1 VKSLLKDKTV
11 LYVVLFFAITNF
23 FGYIL
28 LKNYDAVMFMVLV
41 GLITSYF
48 SKNMIVILLSSII
61 LTTFLTTTSTIKEG
75 FAEGIRESD
84 SGGEEEVDP
93 SGDKGK
99 GKGEGKGKGKGKGK
113 ENVEK
118 DEENV
123 EKDEEKLKED
133 KEKLK
138 EDEEKSKK
146 DKKKLQEFLNSKK
159 ENFNPVEAMAQLEPL
174 MKSAEGMMGMLDKT
188 NAIGRMEGL
197 LTRMNDMQK

>member
-1 VKSLLKDKTV
+1 MKFNVKSLLKDKTV

-75 FAEGIRESD
+75 FETDTNTTTTTTAAPTTTAS
-84 SGGEEEVDP
+84 P
-93 SGDKGK
+93 SVEKD
-99 GKGEGKGKGKGKGK
+99 K

-118 DEENV
+118 D
-123 EKDEEKLKED
+123 KK
-133 KEKLK
+133 KLK
-138 EDEEKSKK
+138 EDEDKLKEDEDKQKK
-146 DKKKLQEFLNSKK
+146 DTKKLEKFLNSKK

-174 MKSAEGMMGMLDKT
+174 MKSAEGMIGMLDKT

>member
-1 VKSLLKDKTV
+1 MKFNVKSLLKDKTV

-75 FAEGIRESD
+75 LVEGK
-84 SGGEEEVDP
+84 EEED
-93 SGDKGK
+93 DDD
-99 GKGEGKGKGKGKGK
+99 
-113 ENVEK
+113 
-118 DEENV
+118 DEEDKHTTTTAAPATTTTAAPATSAPHPSSHSD
-123 EKDEEKLKED
+123 KDDNNDESFSAQNQKLKE
-133 KEKLK
+133 
-138 EDEEKSKK
+138 
-146 DKKKLQEFLNSKK
+146 FLNTKK

-197 LTRMNDMQK
+197 LTRMNEMQK

>member
-1 VKSLLKDKTV
+1 MKFNVKSLLKDKTV

-75 FAEGIRESD
+75 LVEGKDED
-84 SGGEEEVDP
+84 TTTAAPTTKTTTTAAPKTTTTAAPTPETTTTTTTTAAPSGVDP
-93 SGDKGK
+93 FSTQ
-99 GKGEGKGKGKGKGK
+99 
-113 ENVEK
+113 NQ
-118 DEENV
+118 
-123 EKDEEKLKED
+123 KLKE
-133 KEKLK
+133 
-138 EDEEKSKK
+138 
-146 DKKKLQEFLNSKK
+146 FLNTKK
-159 ENFNPVEAMAQLEPL
+159 ENFNPEKALAQLEPL
-174 MKSAEGMMGMLDKT
+174 MASAEGMIGMLDKT

>member
-1 VKSLLKDKTV
+1 MKSLLKDKTV

-75 FAEGIRESD
+75 LVGVKDGDKEKDNENEPEPEPVEKD
-84 SGGEEEVDP
+84 KETVEK
-93 SGDKGK
+93 DKGK
-99 GKGEGKGKGKGKGK
+99 R
-113 ENVEK
+113 
-118 DEENV
+118 
-123 EKDEEKLKED
+123 KED
-133 KEKLK
+133 KKKLK
-138 EDEEKSKK
+138 EDEDKLKK
-146 DKKKLQEFLNSKK
+146 DKDKLKKDKEKLQGFLNTKK

>member
-1 VKSLLKDKTV
+1 MKFNVKSLLKDKTV

-75 FAEGIRESD
+75 L
-84 SGGEEEVDP
+84 GGREEEED
-93 SGDKGK
+93 DDD
-99 GKGEGKGKGKGKGK
+99 
-113 ENVEK
+113 
-118 DEENV
+118 DEEDKHTTTTAAPATTTTAAPTTSAPHHSSHSEND
-123 EKDEEKLKED
+123 EKADH
-133 KEKLK
+133 
-138 EDEEKSKK
+138 SSTQNQ
-146 DKKKLQEFLNSKK
+146 KLQGFLNTKR

-197 LTRMNDMQK
+197 LTRMNEMQK

>member
-1 VKSLLKDKTV
+1 MKFNVKSLLKDKIV

-75 FAEGIRESD
+75 LVEGKASD
-84 SGGEEEVDP
+84 EADSSAGSVEGTTTTASPTKNDKNKSSDKEEE
-93 SGDKGK
+93 
-99 GKGEGKGKGKGKGK
+99 
-113 ENVEK
+113 
-118 DEENV
+118 
-123 EKDEEKLKED
+123 ED
-133 KEKLK
+133 RAAV
-138 EDEEKSKK
+138 SR
-146 DKKKLQEFLNSKK
+146 DKKQLKIDEATLNKLLKTKGNLD
-159 ENFNPVEAMAQLEPL
+159 PVEAMAKLEPL
-174 MKSAEGMMGMLDKT
+174 MASAEGMIGMLDKT

>member
-1 VKSLLKDKTV
+1 MKFNVKSLLKDKTV

-75 FAEGIRESD
+75 LVGVKDGDKEKDNENEPEPEPVEKD
-84 SGGEEEVDP
+84 KETVEK
-93 SGDKGK
+93 DKGK
-99 GKGEGKGKGKGKGK
+99 R
-113 ENVEK
+113 
-118 DEENV
+118 
-123 EKDEEKLKED
+123 KED
-133 KEKLK
+133 KKKLK
-138 EDEEKSKK
+138 EDEDKLKK
-146 DKKKLQEFLNSKK
+146 DKDKLKKDKEKLQGFLNTKK

>member
-1 VKSLLKDKTV
+1 MKFNVKSLLKDKTV

-75 FAEGIRESD
+75 LVGVKDGDKEKDNENEPEPEPVEKD
-84 SGGEEEVDP
+84 KETVEK
-93 SGDKGK
+93 DKGK
-99 GKGEGKGKGKGKGK
+99 RK
-113 ENVEK
+113 EDK
-118 DEENV
+118 
-123 EKDEEKLKED
+123 KKLKEDEDKLKKDKDKLKKD

-138 EDEEKSKK
+138 K
-146 DKKKLQEFLNSKK
+146 DKEKLQGFLNTKK

>member
-1 VKSLLKDKTV
+1 MKFNVKSLLKDKTV

-75 FAEGIRESD
+75 LVGVKDGDKEKDNENEPEPEPVEKD
-84 SGGEEEVDP
+84 KETVEK
-93 SGDKGK
+93 DKGK
-99 GKGEGKGKGKGKGK
+99 RK
-113 ENVEK
+113 EDK
-118 DEENV
+118 
-123 EKDEEKLKED
+123 KKLKEDEDKLKKD

-138 EDEEKSKK
+138 K
-146 DKKKLQEFLNSKK
+146 DKEKLQGFLNTKK

>member
-1 VKSLLKDKTV
+1 MKFNVKSLLKDKTV

-75 FAEGIRESD
+75 LVEGK
-84 SGGEEEVDP
+84 EEEDKHTTTTSSP
-93 SGDKGK
+93 SVVKNDGD
-99 GKGEGKGKGKGKGK
+99 K

-118 DEENV
+118 DKENV
-123 EKDEEKLKED
+123 EKD

-138 EDEEKSKK
+138 KDEDKLKK
-146 DKKKLQEFLNSKK
+146 DKENLQGFLNTKR

-197 LTRMNDMQK
+197 LTRMNEMQK

>member
-1 VKSLLKDKTV
+1 MKFNVKSLLKDKTV

-75 FAEGIRESD
+75 L
-84 SGGEEEVDP
+84 V
-93 SGDKGK
+93 
-99 GKGEGKGKGKGKGK
+99 EGKDEDTTTYKSGSTTNKTTTTAAPKTTTTAAPTPETTTTTTAVSDIGGAGSNK
-113 ENVEK
+113 NSFSVK
-118 DEENV
+118 DG
-123 EKDEEKLKED
+123 DRLKE
-133 KEKLK
+133 LM
-138 EDEEKSKK
+138 
-146 DKKKLQEFLNSKK
+146 SKK
-159 ENFNPVEAMAQLEPL
+159 ENFNPEKAMAQLEPL

>member
-1 VKSLLKDKTV
+1 MKFNVKSLLKDKTV

-75 FAEGIRESD
+75 LVGVKDGDKEKDNENEPEPEPVEKD
-84 SGGEEEVDP
+84 KETVEK
-93 SGDKGK
+93 DKGK
-99 GKGEGKGKGKGKGK
+99 R
-113 ENVEK
+113 
-118 DEENV
+118 
-123 EKDEEKLKED
+123 KED
-133 KEKLK
+133 KKKLK
-138 EDEEKSKK
+138 EDEDKLKK
-146 DKKKLQEFLNSKK
+146 DKDKLKKDKEKLQGFLNTKK

-197 LTRMNDMQK
+197 LTRMNEMQK

>member
-1 VKSLLKDKTV
+1 MKFNVKSLLKDKTV

-75 FAEGIRESD
+75 F
-84 SGGEEEVDP
+84 V
-93 SGDKGK
+93 
-99 GKGEGKGKGKGKGK
+99 EGKDDTAAPATTTTAAPATTTTAAPTTTTTAAPTTTTTPSHG
-113 ENVEK
+113 VV
-118 DEENV
+118 D
-123 EKDEEKLKED
+123 
-133 KEKLK
+133 
-138 EDEEKSKK
+138 EDEKH
-146 DKKKLQEFLNSKK
+146 KKLQGFLNTKK

>member
-75 FAEGIRESD
+75 LVGVKDGDKEKDNENEPEPEPVEKD
-84 SGGEEEVDP
+84 KETVEK
-93 SGDKGK
+93 DKGK
-99 GKGEGKGKGKGKGK
+99 RK
-113 ENVEK
+113 EDK
-118 DEENV
+118 
-123 EKDEEKLKED
+123 KKLKEDEDKLKKD

-138 EDEEKSKK
+138 K
-146 DKKKLQEFLNSKK
+146 DKEKLQGFLNTKK